1 MANAENAK
9 LQYEGGQTATPMTAL
24 TDLGDA
30 TIFNSGASLWSKRS
44 GFAPVVRPDGLAT
57 GGAVS
62 VAVSGS
68 NNVVDVAALTAYVGG
83 ALQTIA
89 GQTDVSITR
98 GLTTDTH
105 NITSITVTSA
115 GTVVAVS
122 GTDGTSFSE
131 TRGADGGP
139 PYIATTSIEIAQIR
153 TTSVAAAPVAA
164 SEIFQVV
171 GVHQE
176 RTDFPLYEIDYL
188 NGNVEFSAA
197 LSPIHTGDAIKKVF
211 ASYAEPIFTDVAKS
225 SDFTPSENSFS
236 LNSTQIYG
244 TTLGS
249 TSSTLNQASF
259 TAYLDDGVTDNLVSL
274 KGESLWFRF
283 YPDRY
288 KTAHILEQGKL
299 GISRTFPAGDE
310 IQASCT
316 ISTSEAGTEKAA

>member
-24 TDLGDA
+24 TDSGDA
-30 TIFNSGASLWSKRS
+30 KLFNSGASLWSKRS
-44 GFAPVVRPDGLAT
+44 GYEPVVRPDGLVT
-57 GGAVS
+57 GGAAS

-68 NNVVDVAALTAYVGG
+68 NNMVDLAALTANVGG
-83 ALQTIA
+83 DLKTVGA
-89 GQTDVSITR
+89 QTDLSVTR
-98 GLTTDTH
+98 GAASNTH
-105 NITSITVTSA
+105 CITSITVTSA
-115 GTVVAVS
+115 GAVVMVG
-122 GTDGTSFSE
+122 GTASTAFSE
-131 TRGADGGP
+131 TRGAAGGP
-139 PYIATTSIEIAQIR
+139 PYIPTTSIEIGQVR
-153 TTSVAAAPVAA
+153 VTSITAAPIQA

-176 RTDFPLYEIDYL
+176 RADFPLYEVDYL
-188 NGNVEFSAA
+188 NGNVQFSAA
-197 LSPIHTGDAIKKVF
+197 LAAIHTGDVIKKVY
-211 ASYAEPIFTDVAKS
+211 ASYAEPIFQELSKA
-225 SDFTPSENSFS
+225 SDFVPSENSYS

-244 TTLGS
+244 TTIGS

-259 TAYLDDGVTDNLVSL
+259 TAYLDDGVTDNLVGL

>member
-9 LQYEGGQTATPMTAL
+9 LQYEGGQTATPMSAL
-24 TDLGDA
+24 TDSGDA

-57 GGAVS
+57 GGVAS
-62 VAVSGS
+62 VAASGS
-68 NNVVDVAALTAYVGG
+68 NDVIDVAALTAYVGG
-83 ALQTIA
+83 DLKTIA
-89 GQTDVSITR
+89 GQTDISITR

-105 NITSITVTSA
+105 CITSITVTSA
-115 GTVVAVS
+115 GAVVAIA

-131 TRGADGGP
+131 TRGGTGGP
-139 PYIATTSIEIAQIR
+139 PFIPTTSIEIAQVR
-153 TTSVAAAPVAA
+153 TTSIASAPIQA

-176 RTDFPLYEIDYL
+176 RTDFPIYDIDYL

-197 LSPIHTGDAIKKVF
+197 LAPIHTGSAIKKVY
-211 ASYAEPIFTDVAKS
+211 ASYAEPIFTDVARS
-225 SDFTPSENSFS
+225 SDFTPSENSYS

-244 TTLGS
+244 TTIGS

-259 TAYLDDGVTDNLVSL
+259 TAYLDDGVTDNLVNL

-283 YPDRY
+283 YPDRF

-310 IQASCT
+310 VQASCT